1 MGFENQ
7 LFGITN
13 LGGEIPDI
21 DQLREIAECIC
32 PAEEG
37 PQLASGLIKD
47 ELNLQGVYESLARLS
62 GKGTGLPDVPESAA
76 EGFSFNPGIFPGGLP
91 VGDELKA
98 LLIIKPKNNL
108 QSGAEEVF
116 TSSTF
121 SDRLCILRA

>member
-7 LFGITN
+7 LFDITN
-13 LGGEIPDI
+13 LGGEVPDI
-21 DQLREIAECIC
+21 GQLREIAERVC

-37 PQLASGLIKD
+37 PLLASGLIED
-47 ELNLQGVYESLARLS
+47 ELNLQEVYESFARLS
-62 GKGTGLPDVPESAA
+62 GTGAGLPGVPESAA